1 MIWRGIRQA
10 VRRFVA
16 DGGAARC
23 ARLGAMGLLV
33 CRALPVAAQ
42 APAGARDTLQLRLT
56 ADSLRTTGRDSAAAG
71 MAFVQLGV
79 EYESKLDA
87 QQAARAFEQASALA
101 AATGDSVTLADAL
114 QKLGLLYWRV
124 NQYERSLE
132 FLERAKALRMA
143 LGDRQ
148 ALARVLNNIGASYYQ
163 LGVYEPALEAF
174 LQSLRLRRDV
184 GDLPGVARTLTNVGK
199 TYHDWRQYARARIV
213 LEEAV
218 ATARQSS
225 AEAAVGYAL
234 NSLAMLEIDARQFA
248 RARELIEGAARAY
261 QASGALV
268 SRADTVDAWSLNA
281 SARGLLMVR
290 EGRARE
296 AVPILDSVL
305 LAGLDRGSIRG
316 QARAY
321 LYLAEA
327 RQALG
332 EVAMART
339 DFRRALALAG
349 SVTQRVIALDALQ
362 HLATIEETSGNSAAA
377 LWHLRAYQA
386 LRDTIF
392 DQATAQRV
400 AAMEAREETQRAQA
414 ANTVLRNSQQAQAAV
429 IARQRLVGALGAVIL
444 VLAGALTAVLVSFNR
459 RDRARLAALS
469 RTNQELEQANAE
481 LGVAL
486 SEVRTLSGLIPICA
500 SCKSVRDDRGYWESV
515 ESYLAERSDLTF
527 SHSICQSCG
536 PRLYGDLWPERVGQ
550 GVPPHEAEVAG
561 PAPTIRPA

>member
-1 MIWRGIRQA
+1 MMWRGIRQA
-10 VRRFVA
+10 ARRFVA

-42 APAGARDTLQLRLT
+42 APAGARDTLQLRRT

-87 QQAARAFEQASALA
+87 PQAARAFEQASALA

-218 ATARQSS
+218 ATARQSG

-248 RARELIEGAARAY
+248 RAHELIGASARAY

-305 LAGLDRGSIRG
+305 LAGLDRGSIRTRPRQYPRSG
-316 QARAY
+316 ARVPVSCRGAAGTRRRGDGANRLSARAGIGRQRQP
-321 LYLAEA
+321 AGHRA
-327 RQALG
+327 RRPAAPGRHRRKQRQQRRSAPASAG
-332 EVAMART
+332 VSGAARY
-339 DFRRALALAG
+339 DLR
-349 SVTQRVIALDALQ
+349 
-362 HLATIEETSGNSAAA
+362 SGN
-377 LWHLRAYQA
+377 
-386 LRDTIF
+386 
-392 DQATAQRV
+392 
-400 AAMEAREETQRAQA
+400 
-414 ANTVLRNSQQAQAAV
+414 
-429 IARQRLVGALGAVIL
+429 
-444 VLAGALTAVLVSFNR
+444 
-459 RDRARLAALS
+459 
-469 RTNQELEQANAE
+469 
-481 LGVAL
+481 
-486 SEVRTLSGLIPICA
+486 
-500 SCKSVRDDRGYWESV
+500 
-515 ESYLAERSDLTF
+515 
-527 SHSICQSCG
+527 
-536 PRLYGDLWPERVGQ
+536 
-550 GVPPHEAEVAG
+550 G
-561 PAPTIRPA
+561 PAGGGHGSA